1 MTAASWFGLV
11 LFAIGVLL
19 FICYSR
25 TGKMLRCILFTAAS
39 GLASLSLLWMMGNFV
54 EIGVAVTPFS
64 LLTSAILG
72 IPGVVGM
79 LLLITF

>member
-1 MTAASWFGLV
+1 MTASAWFGV
-11 LFAIGVLL
+11 SLFVIGVLL

-25 TGKMLRCILFTAAS
+25 TGKMLRCIAFTAIS
-39 GLASLSLLWMMGNFV
+39 GPAALGALWLLSSFAQV
-54 EIGVAVTPFS
+54 GVAFTPFS

-79 LLLITF
+79 LLFMLY